1 MNLILLGPPGSGKGT
16 QAKLIVEK
24 YGIPQIST
32 GDMLREA
39 VAKGTELGK
48 KAKEYM
54 DAGKLVPDE
63 VVIGI
68 VKERLKQS
76 DCDKGFILDGFP
88 RTIAQAE
95 ALDKMLDEL
104 GKNIDA
110 VINIQVP
117 EEEVVKRIVNR
128 RSCRNCG
135 AVYHLI
141 YKPPKEEGKCDKCGG
156 ELYLRD
162 DDKEETV
169 RARYGVYREQTEPLI
184 DYYQKKGLVHDI
196 DGTKKIDDVFNDIVV
211 ILDKI
216 KG

>member
-48 KAKEYM
+48 EAKKYM
-54 DAGKLVPDE
+54 DAGQLVPDE

-68 VKERLKQS
+68 VKERLQQP
-76 DCDKGFILDGFP
+76 DCEKGFILDGFP

-95 ALDKMLDEL
+95 ALDKILEEM
-104 GKNIDA
+104 GKKIDA

-128 RSCRNCG
+128 RTCKNCG

-141 YKPPKEEGKCDKCGG
+141 YNPPKEDNKCDKCGG
-156 ELYLRD
+156 ELYQRD

-169 RARYGVYREQTEPLI
+169 RKRYQVYKEQTEPLVE
-184 DYYQKKGLVHDI
+184 YYAKKGILYNI
-196 DGTKKIDDVFNDIVV
+196 DGTKSIEEVFAEIDS
-211 ILDKI
+211 ILQKLA
-216 KG
+216 